1 MIRGTI
7 GKAAKIVIGGMCGA
21 LLLLAFGPAWA
32 QNRPGRAVPKLYPD
46 PVEDDEPNFQPN
58 PRVIRVRPEMG
69 PYGVPV
75 ESDQFESETME
86 MIDAYRQS
94 TDDKSR
100 ANVRTKL
107 VAHLAKK
114 FDSQHQRR
122 EKEISELKARLK
134 YLAELHAKRG
144 TERKG
149 IIERHAD
156 HLLREVDG
164 LGWEHDAPTIGE
176 EFVPIN

>member
-1 MIRGTI
+1 MIRGTL
-7 GKAAKIVIGGMCGA
+7 GRAVKIVIGGMCGT

-32 QNRPGRAVPKLYPD
+32 QNRPGRAVPNVYSE
-46 PVEDDEPNFQPN
+46 PVEDDAGDIQPH
-58 PRVIRVRPEMG
+58 PRVIRVGPEMV

-86 MIDAYRQS
+86 MIDAYRQA

-114 FDSQHQRR
+114 FDSQRQRR
-122 EKEISELKARLK
+122 EKEISELKAPQISHRIAREARRRPK
-134 YLAELHAKRG
+134 GHHRAPCRPSTARG
-144 TERKG
+144 RRAGMGTR
-149 IIERHAD
+149 RPD
-156 HLLREVDG
+156 H
-164 LGWEHDAPTIGE
+164 W
-176 EFVPIN
+176 